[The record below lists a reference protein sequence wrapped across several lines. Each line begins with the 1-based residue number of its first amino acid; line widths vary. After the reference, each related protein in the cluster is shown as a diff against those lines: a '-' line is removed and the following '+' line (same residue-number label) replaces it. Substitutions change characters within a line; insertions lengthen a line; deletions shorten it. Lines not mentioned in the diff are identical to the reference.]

1 MRKLRLAFAVTTF
14 SLLLSAGCGSKGTE
28 KETPPDDPSPDT
40 SPSVPGDGTPDPTP
54 GTGDPDPTPGTGEPD
69 PTPGTGDPDPTPG
82 TGEPDAGTPPTTD
95 PGPVIPDPTDPE
107 PPVTTPPEQVDVLP
121 TPKRTLSARNLN
133 ELRSMIASALPGDR
147 IELADGA
154 YTNADPIEVS
164 VQGTE
169 KDPIVITAKTVGGA
183 SIGGASSFLV
193 EGASHVILRGFKLT
207 HAVEEGDVALRIVGS
222 THVRFTRNEFA
233 IKDTTSISTWMRLE
247 GAGSGNNRI
256 DHNHFHDKKSSNVFL
271 AVYGDAPNGS
281 TGMSQNDRI
290 DHNFFQKLTLDAEGG
305 ECLRIGDSKRGP
317 ISAHTVVEAN
327 LFEECNGDPEVIS
340 NKSSENVFRGNTL
353 RNNKGSLVLRHGNK
367 NVVDGNFILNN
378 AGGLRIYGHDHL
390 ITNNYIEGS
399 TGTGAQGT
407 IVLSSG
413 CTEEDT
419 GLGTDCS
426 VANRVTVAFN
436 TLVGN
441 GPTHLVIG
449 ASDSRRPI
457 PARDLRVENNLL
469 VGEQGALVDFE
480 RAPDGFTAVGNM
492 LWGAASPGDIPS
504 AGYVR
509 ADPKLVRAADG
520 LLRPTAASPV
530 IGAARP
536 STGTQPPT
544 TDMDGQARTGALDV
558 GADQTVSGAGPRR
571 PLTSADVGPLAP

>member
-1 MRKLRLAFAVTTF
+1 MAFAVTTF
-14 SLLLSAGCGSKGTE
+14 SLLLSAGCGSKGTAE
-28 KETPPDDPSPDT
+28 EAA
-40 SPSVPGDGTPDPTP
+40 PGDGPTTPDEGTPAPSPGIGEPEPTP
-54 GTGDPDPTPGTGEPD
+54 NPGEPAPDP
-69 PTPGTGDPDPTPG
+69 
-82 TGEPDAGTPPTTD
+82 GTPAPSPD
-95 PGPVIPDPTDPE
+95 PGPVVPIPDPTEPE
-107 PPVTTPPEQVDVLP
+107 PPPPPPEQADVLP
-121 TPKRTLSARNLN
+121 IPKRTLTARNLN
-133 ELRSMIASALPGDR
+133 ELRSMIAAAIPGDR

-154 YTNADPIEVS
+154 YTNQTPIEVS

-169 KDPIVITAKTVGGA
+169 QDPIVITAKSVGGA
-183 SIGGASSFLV
+183 TLSGASGFHV
-193 EGASHVILRGFKLT
+193 EDAAHVILRGFKLT

-222 THVRFTRNEFA
+222 THVRVTRNELA

-256 DHNHFHDKKSSNVFL
+256 DHNYFHDKTSSNVFL

-281 TGMSQNDRI
+281 TGMSQGDRI
-290 DHNFFQKLTLDAEGG
+290 DHNYFHKLTLDSEGG

-367 NVVDGNFILNN
+367 NVVDGNFLLNN
-378 AGGLRIYGHDHL
+378 AGGVRIYGHDHV

-441 GPTHLVIG
+441 RPTHLVIG

-480 RAPDGFTAVGNM
+480 RAPQGFTATGNL
-492 LWGAASPGDIPS
+492 LWGAASPGDMPS

-509 ADPKLVRAADG
+509 VDPLLVRAADG
-520 LLRPTAASPV
+520 LLRPSTASPV
-530 IGAARP
+530 IGAARS
-536 STGTQPPT
+536 STGGVSPA
-544 TDMDGQARTGALDV
+544 TDMDGQVRSGALDV
-558 GADQTVSGAGPRR
+558 GADQAASSPASRR
-571 PLTSADVGPLAP
+571 PLTAADVGPRAP

>member
-1 MRKLRLAFAVTTF
+1 
-14 SLLLSAGCGSKGTE
+14 
-28 KETPPDDPSPDT
+28 
-40 SPSVPGDGTPDPTP
+40 
-54 GTGDPDPTPGTGEPD
+54 
-69 PTPGTGDPDPTPG
+69 
-82 TGEPDAGTPPTTD
+82 
-95 PGPVIPDPTDPE
+95 
-107 PPVTTPPEQVDVLP
+107 
-121 TPKRTLSARNLN
+121 PKRTLTARSLD
-133 ELRSMIASALPGDR
+133 ELRSLIGSALPGDR
-147 IELADGA
+147 IELADGT
-154 YTNADPIEVS
+154 YTNNTPIEVS
-164 VQGTE
+164 VHGTE
-169 KDPIVITAKTVGGA
+169 QDPIVITAKTVGGA
-183 SIGGASSFLV
+183 IIGGSASFHV

-207 HAVEEGDVALRIVGS
+207 HAVEEDDVALRIVGS

-247 GAGSGNNRI
+247 GRGSGYNRI
-256 DHNHFHDKKSSNVFL
+256 DHNDFHDKTSSNVFL
-271 AVYGDAPNGS
+271 AVYGDAPDGS
-281 TGMSQNDRI
+281 LGMSQHDRI
-290 DHNFFQKLTLDAEGG
+290 DHNSFRKLTLDDEGG

-317 ISAHTVVEAN
+317 VSAYTLVEAN

-378 AGGLRIYGHDHL
+378 AGGMRVYGHDHL

-419 GLGTDCS
+419 GKGTDCS

-441 GPTHLVIG
+441 HPTHLVIG
-449 ASDSRRPI
+449 ASVSDRPI

-469 VGEQGALVDFE
+469 VGEQGTLVDFE
-480 RAPDGFTAVGNM
+480 RAPEGFTATGNI
-492 LWGAASPGDIPS
+492 LWGAGSPGDMPS

-509 ADPKLVRAADG
+509 VDPKLVRAADG
-520 LLRPTAASPV
+520 LLRPSAGSPV
-530 IGAARP
+530 VGAARA
-536 STGTQPPT
+536 STGGLTLT
-544 TDMDGQARTGALDV
+544 TDMDGQVRAGALDV
-558 GADQTVSGAGPRR
+558 GADQAASGSALRR
-571 PLTSADVGPLAP
+571 PLTASDVGPQAP